1 MDSHSYLD
9 TSKVPRE
16 VVKTLYSWSVDF
28 SWCESG
34 HNVPVNLDKIII
46 ILVIFFNA

>member
-1 MDSHSYLD
+1 MIDNQRHLGA
-9 TSKVPRE
+9 SKGPSS
-16 VVKTLYSWSVDF
+16 VVKSLCSWSVDF

-46 ILVIFFNA
+46 TFAHIF